1 MTRKTARRRRTSPP
15 PPSDSTL
22 SGFAPVDLTPDR
34 GGWKRKK
41 AAIRDRLLR
50 ARAEGVTFPELEQ
63 AGIVTFEEMA
73 AIVNAAK
80 VDMSVYRRVEAA
92 LDALGK

>member
-1 MTRKTARRRRTSPP
+1 MRMQNPP

-22 SGFAPVDLTPDR
+22 SGFAPVKIEPDR

-50 ARAEGVTFPELEQ
+50 ARADGVTFPELEQ
-63 AGIVTFEEMA
+63 SGDVTFEEMA

-80 VDMSVYRRVEAA
+80 VDMSIYRRVEAA